1 VAKQRQNAQSF
12 AIRRHPSAAEPALAR
27 FDNGA
32 HPETVSD
39 LSPPM
44 TGLVQAALAY
54 VIWGLFP
61 IYFHALARV
70 DALQIVLHRSLWS
83 FVFIW
88 ATLVAMRRLRWVPA
102 VVRQPRLL
110 AQFALS
116 ALLLSGNWL
125 LYVWSVNHG
134 HVVEASLGYFVTP
147 LVNVLLGTWVLGER
161 PRRLQWLAV
170 AVAACG
176 VLWLTATLGRP
187 PWIALGLAGSF
198 GSYGLLRKTAS
209 LGALEG
215 LAVET
220 AVMAPVALAA
230 LAWMAAPHGG
240 LAGMFDGMDGA
251 TVAWLLVAGPL
262 TAIPL
267 LLFAAGARRI
277 TMATLGTLQYLS
289 PTLQFLLGVTV
300 FGEPLQGTRLAGF
313 VVIWAALAVYSADG
327 FLWMRRQRAA
337 AGALA
342 PRPA

>member
-1 VAKQRQNAQSF
+1 MS
-12 AIRRHPSAAEPALAR
+12 
-27 FDNGA
+27 
-32 HPETVSD
+32 
-39 LSPPM
+39 
-44 TGLVQAALAY
+44 GLVYAALAY

-70 DALQIVLHRSLWS
+70 DAFEIVMHRSLWS
-83 FVFIW
+83 FVFVW
-88 ATLVAMRRLRWVPA
+88 AALVALRRLEWVPG
-102 VVRQPRLL
+102 VVRRPRLV
-110 AQFALS
+110 AQFMLS
-116 ALLLSGNWL
+116 ALFLSANWL

-147 LVNVLLGTWVLGER
+147 LVNVLLGTWVLKER

-187 PWIALGLAGSF
+187 PWIALGLAASF
-198 GSYGLLRKTAS
+198 GTYGLLRKTAP

-220 AVMAPVALAA
+220 AVMAPVALVA
-230 LAWMAAPHGG
+230 LAVMSAPRGG
-240 LAGMFDGMDGA
+240 LFAGMDGA
-251 TVAWLLVAGPL
+251 TAGWLLFAGPL

-267 LLFAAGARRI
+267 LLFAAGARRV

-289 PTLQFLLGVTV
+289 PSIQFLLGVTF
-300 FGEPLQGTRLAGF
+300 FGEPLQDTRLAGF
-313 VVIWAALAVYSADG
+313 VVIWSALVIYSADG

-337 AGALA
+337 LA
-342 PRPA
+342 AA

>member
-1 VAKQRQNAQSF
+1 MS
-12 AIRRHPSAAEPALAR
+12 
-27 FDNGA
+27 
-32 HPETVSD
+32 
-39 LSPPM
+39 
-44 TGLVQAALAY
+44 GLVYAALAY

-70 DALQIVLHRSLWS
+70 DAFEIVMHRSLWS
-83 FVFIW
+83 FVFVW
-88 ATLVAMRRLRWVPA
+88 AALVALRRLEWVPG
-102 VVRQPRLL
+102 VVRRPRLI
-110 AQFALS
+110 AQFMLS
-116 ALLLSGNWL
+116 ALFLSANWL

-147 LVNVLLGTWVLGER
+147 LVNVLLGTWVLKER

-187 PWIALGLAGSF
+187 PWIALGLAASF
-198 GSYGLLRKTAS
+198 GTYGLLRKTAP

-220 AVMAPVALAA
+220 AVMAPVALVA
-230 LAWMAAPHGG
+230 LAVMSAPRGG
-240 LAGMFDGMDGA
+240 LFAGMDGA
-251 TVAWLLVAGPL
+251 TAGWLLFAGPL

-267 LLFAAGARRI
+267 LLFAAGARRV

-289 PTLQFLLGVTV
+289 PSIQFLLGVTF
-300 FGEPLQGTRLAGF
+300 FGEPLQDTRLAGF
-313 VVIWAALAVYSADG
+313 VVIWSALVIYSADG

-337 AGALA
+337 LA
-342 PRPA
+342 AA